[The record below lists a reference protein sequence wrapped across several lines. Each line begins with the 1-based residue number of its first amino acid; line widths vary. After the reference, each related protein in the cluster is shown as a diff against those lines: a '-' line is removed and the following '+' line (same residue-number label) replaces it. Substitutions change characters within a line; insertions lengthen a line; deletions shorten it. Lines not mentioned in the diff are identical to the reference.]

1 MASER
6 TLPKAQPCIPEEDIS
21 ALLDDFAAILRS
33 RQLTRGD
40 YLNRFECEFAAN
52 IGTKHAVGLSS
63 GTAPLEIALR
73 YGNVEAGEVIVP
85 TNTFIASANA
95 VILAGGKPVL
105 TDISPTTLSSTLGE
119 IRERVTP
126 RTRAVVAV
134 HIAGLIDPDIDDLA
148 AFCRERGL
156 LLLEDAAHAHGA
168 TLDDR
173 AAGSLG
179 DAAGFSFFPTKVITS
194 GEGGML
200 TTDDHQLA
208 AFARSF
214 RCHGLADQ
222 GRDLVRLGSN
232 YRLPELSAA
241 LGLKQLQRL
250 DEFVRERSRL
260 AALYADHLQ
269 SLPEIR
275 LFLPTADQVHPY
287 YKFPILLPEDC
298 DRQRVTAQL
307 RELGV
312 PIGSVYWPPIH
323 LEPFYRERFGYREGD
338 FPVAEK
344 LLQQTITLPLF
355 VGLSDAEVAHVC
367 HSLREIL

>member
-1 MASER
+1 MSTR
-6 TLPKAQPCIPEEDIS
+6 RSLPKAKPHIPEEDLS
-21 ALLDDFAAILRS
+21 PLLDDFAAILRS
-33 RQLTRGD
+33 GQLTRGE
-40 YLNRFECEFAAN
+40 YLDRFESAFAVCV
-52 IGTKHAVGLSS
+52 GTKHAVGLSS

-73 YGNVEAGEVIVP
+73 HWNVEDGEVIVP

-95 VILAGGKPVL
+95 AILAGGRPVL
-105 TDISPTTLSSTLGE
+105 ADISPTTLSSTLRE
-119 IRERVTP
+119 IRERVTA

-134 HIAGLIDPDIDDLA
+134 HIAGLIDPEIDDLA
-148 AFCRERGL
+148 AFCREHDL
-156 LLLEDAAHAHGA
+156 FLLEDAAHAHGA
-168 TLDDR
+168 SLGGR
-173 AAGSLG
+173 KAGSLG

-200 TTDDHQLA
+200 TTDDDQLA

-250 DEFVRERSRL
+250 DEFVHERSRL
-260 AALYADHLQ
+260 AALYADHLR
-269 SLPEIR
+269 SLPEIQ
-275 LFLPTADQVHPY
+275 LFLPIANQVHPY
-287 YKFPILLPEDC
+287 YKFPVLLPDGC
-298 DRQRVTAQL
+298 DRQRVGAQL
-307 RELGV
+307 REFGV
-312 PIGSVYWPPIH
+312 PVGSVYWPPIH

-338 FPVAEK
+338 FPVAEE
-344 LLQQTITLPLF
+344 LLHRTITLPLF
-355 VGLSDAEVAHVC
+355 VGLSDADVEHVC